1 MITAFVNIFNLK
13 IVIAYLRWLRSY
25 CRGNISYALAAYNA
39 GEGSVDRYKGV
50 RPFPE
55 TRGDVGE
62 VKQELA
68 EMESRLLRTLNE
80 MQRWTLGTIFAGVAV
95 LAVITKLWH

>member
-1 MITAFVNIFNLK
+1 MELEIYNAFIKAGVSEADAKAAVESLNREIDK
-13 IVIAYLRWLRSY
+13 R
-25 CRGNISYALAAYNA
+25 YALHAQQLA
-39 GEGSVDRYKGV
+39 
-50 RPFPE
+50 

-68 EMESRLLRTLNE
+68 EMESRLLRALNE